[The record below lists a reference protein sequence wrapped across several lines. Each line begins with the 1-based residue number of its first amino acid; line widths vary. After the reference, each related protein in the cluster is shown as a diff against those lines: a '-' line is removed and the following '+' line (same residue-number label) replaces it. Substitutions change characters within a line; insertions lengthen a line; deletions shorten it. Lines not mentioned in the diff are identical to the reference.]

1 MIELSLISA
10 LLGSDFCL
18 SNTES
23 AVDLGLDSVNLV
35 VVDFSCCKLLPGG
48 VETVVTGWLLFDL
61 FASPMHKKSSIDTF
75 LCCTK
80 LAADF
85 ESLDVVFWL
94 WSWVLS
100 VFCDEAF
107 AESFDETPPLA
118 E

>member
-1 MIELSLISA
+1 LIELSLISA

-18 SNTES
+18 SNTKS
-23 AVDLGLDSVNLV
+23 ADDLGLDSANLV
-35 VVDFSCCKLLPGG
+35 VVDLSCCKLLPGG

-85 ESLDVVFWL
+85 ESTDAAFWWL
-94 WSWVLS
+94 SWVLS
-100 VFCDEAF
+100 AFCDEAF